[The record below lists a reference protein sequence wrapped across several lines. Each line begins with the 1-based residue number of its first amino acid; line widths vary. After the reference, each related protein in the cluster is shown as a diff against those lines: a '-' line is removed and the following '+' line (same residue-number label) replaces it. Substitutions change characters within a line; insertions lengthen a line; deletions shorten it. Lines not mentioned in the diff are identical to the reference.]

1 MILWVGGLIAPLIAA
16 AGLIVW
22 GALLLNTGRGH
33 ARATGFITRG
43 IGGFA
48 ATGAFIASLMTLV
61 HGTPIIISI
70 LVHALSA
77 ATLSCVVLRPRLLS
91 ADLISYLEETTVLHL
106 LRRTRRAGK
115 LNNDSSNQRIIDQ

>member
-22 GALLLNTGRGH
+22 GALLLDTGRGH

-43 IGGFA
+43 TGVFA
-48 ATGAFIASLMTLV
+48 VTGAFIASLMALV
-61 HGTPIIISI
+61 HGTPIIVSI

-77 ATLSCVVLRPRLLS
+77 ATLSCVVLRPKLLS
-91 ADLISYLEETTVLHL
+91 ADLISYFEETTVLHL
-106 LRRTRRAGK
+106 LGRTGCAGK
-115 LNNDSSNQRIIDQ
+115 LNDDFSNQRITDQ